1 MSSTNGWDSNGR
13 FAKENRGGPG
23 QPKGEAKEN
32 YLACLSEVCS
42 VDRWRMICRRAVKD
56 ADAGDH
62 RAREWLFKILI
73 GDAPTV
79 SVNLATDAG
88 SVRVL
93 EYDDWYE

>member
-23 QPKGEAKEN
+23 REAKEN
-32 YLACLSEVCS
+32 YLACLAEVCS
-42 VDRWRMICRRAVKD
+42 VDRWRAICRRAVKD
-56 ADAGDH
+56 AEAGDH
-62 RAREWLFKILI
+62 RARKWLSKLLI

-93 EYDDWYE
+93 KYDDWYE